1 MSKVSALEIT
11 TLQSLTLEEEAERL
25 RLERK
30 VEKAFYQAGLALK
43 TLRDQKLYR
52 STHSNF
58 RDYCQERFGLKKS
71 AVYYLI
77 ASVDI
82 VDNLQKC
89 PPLVEIL
96 PTSERQC
103 RPLKALNP
111 EHQKLAWTKAV
122 EKAGGIPTAKIV
134 KDVVSEIKKDKIQPK
149 TVAEI
154 TSYIQYVPLTRVRL
168 GQKVRVKANHGLFPL
183 EKGQIV
189 QIPNKRSAI
198 IMLEDNTRELIDI
211 KDLEMQRI
219 VDSNGNVTTPRE
231 GCNRIAGAGLDWYIR
246 VDEETFKKLDSFAAF
261 HGIPTLGLAVKRL
274 LEGIEN

>member
-1 MSKVSALEIT
+1 MSKLSALEIT
-11 TLQSLTLEEEAERL
+11 TLPSLSIEEEAERL

-30 VEKAFYQAGLALK
+30 VEKAFYEAGLALK
-43 TLRDQKLYR
+43 TLRDKKLYR

-58 RDYCQERFGLKKS
+58 DEYCRDRFGRTKRS
-71 AVYYLI
+71 AYYLI
-77 ASVDI
+77 DAITI
-82 VDNLQKC
+82 VDNLEKSE
-89 PPLVEIL
+89 PMVHFL

-103 RPLKALNP
+103 RPLKALKP
-111 EHQKLAWTKAV
+111 EQQRIAWTKAV

-134 KDVVSEIKKDKIQPK
+134 KDVVSEIKKDKIQPR
-149 TVAEI
+149 TVAKI
-154 TSYIQYVPLTRVRL
+154 ASKIQYVPLTKVKL

-231 GCNRIAGAGLDWYIR
+231 GCNRISGAGLDWYIR
-246 VDEETFKKLDSFAAF
+246 VDEETFKKLNSFAAF